1 MTRSLLSFFLCHSL
15 KESFFWAHQHT
26 RFAFDYLEVLD
37 DVALDA
43 DVGAR
48 GDRVAAPGAV
58 PLAQQLLEDGQDGQ
72 VVGQVGRRHVVVD
85 VVLFVLGGH
94 AAQRRGAV
102 HADVGRA
109 LHQTVGG
116 RLASARRHRRR
127 RTARAAGVGAAVA
140 QRRRRSSRA
149 LRHRPLHWR
158 RALRTLRL
166 IWKARRQIRK

>member
-1 MTRSLLSFFLCHSL
+1 MYINNAGAL
-15 KESFFWAHQHT
+15 
-26 RFAFDYLEVLD
+26 FAFDYLEVLD

-85 VVLFVLGGH
+85 VVLFLLGRH
-94 AAQRRGAV
+94 ASQRRRAV
-102 HADVGRA
+102 HADVGRT
-109 LHQTVGG
+109 LHQAVGG
-116 RLASARRHRRR
+116 RLASTRGHRRR
-127 RTARAAGVGAAVA
+127 RTGAARVAAAVA
-140 QRRRRSSRA
+140 QRRRRTSRA
-149 LRHRPLHWR
+149 LRHRPLHGR

-166 IWKARRQIRK
+166 I